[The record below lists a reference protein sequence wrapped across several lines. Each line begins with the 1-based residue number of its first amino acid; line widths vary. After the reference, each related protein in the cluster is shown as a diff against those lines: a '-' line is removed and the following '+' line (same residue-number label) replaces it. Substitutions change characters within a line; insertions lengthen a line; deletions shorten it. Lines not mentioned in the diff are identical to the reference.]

1 MKKILLISI
10 SFLLLG
16 ACAQSTALIGPAIT
30 VGSTGN
36 VMQAGFSYAGNMAV
50 KKTTG
55 KTPSEHVSLYVEEK
69 KEEKKL
75 KKSEVKIKKE
85 MANYLQSHIEIMR
98 DKLNSKNK
106 L

>member
-1 MKKILLISI
+1 MRNILLILI
-10 SFLLLG
+10 SFLLLS

-36 VMQAGFSYAGNMAV
+36 VMQAGFSYGSNMAI

-55 KTPSEHVSLYVEEK
+55 KTPSEHVSLYVEDK
-69 KEEKKL
+69 KEGKRL
-75 KKSEVKIKKE
+75 KKREAKIRKE

-98 DKLNSKNK
+98 KKLNSKNK